1 MQIVTPTHFGSIKQ
15 KKNSIINYKGYS
27 NQYDTPVKSLT
38 DYKPRPSPSI
48 NFSHNRTYT
57 RQVSINSSQ
66 ISHKQKELPNNALE
80 KKCFKKGRQ
89 IKSIKDLH
97 PFNENK
103 VLSKSKYKYK
113 ADAKLNQS
121 YRSRSSSC
129 EQGRKK
135 SIIDKIPTNIF
146 AAEIT
151 VLENSRRSSRSISNR
166 KDHHYLSQSK
176 LIKNSIIRYE

>member
-66 ISHKQKELPNNALE
+66 ISHK
-80 KKCFKKGRQ
+80 
-89 IKSIKDLH
+89 
-97 PFNENK
+97 
-103 VLSKSKYKYK
+103 
-113 ADAKLNQS
+113 
-121 YRSRSSSC
+121 
-129 EQGRKK
+129 
-135 SIIDKIPTNIF
+135 
-146 AAEIT
+146 
-151 VLENSRRSSRSISNR
+151 
-166 KDHHYLSQSK
+166 
-176 LIKNSIIRYE
+176 